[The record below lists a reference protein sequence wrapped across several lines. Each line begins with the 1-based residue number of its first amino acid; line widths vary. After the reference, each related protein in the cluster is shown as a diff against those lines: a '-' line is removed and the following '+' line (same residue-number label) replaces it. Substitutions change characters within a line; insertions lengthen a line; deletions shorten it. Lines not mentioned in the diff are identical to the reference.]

1 MTVSPHKEHTWIPD
15 QTFPINVFF
24 VRGIGLHWHDHIEW
38 IFVKEGKARI
48 QIDADFETL
57 QQGELAFVNSRQLHS
72 AVVLGPDTELICI
85 VFNEALVRG
94 SGLDITEHHY
104 FQPYLNQHL
113 KWPGIIRRTE
123 PLMEGINES
132 FSRLVGEFKGKQP
145 GYELLVKAELLR
157 IFGQYFRYAQ
167 QFETLKSPRL
177 PNTPDFSGLLQTL
190 RERYHEP
197 ITVQEAARMV
207 NLSPNYF
214 CNVFKQMTGKTL
226 IEYIHLL
233 RIQEAERLLLET
245 DASITEI
252 ADRVG
257 FSNMTYFGR
266 VFRKFK
272 DGTPSDIR
280 RKRAALHIASTATLL
295 SRS

>member
-24 VRGIGLHWHDHIEW
+24 VSRIGLHWHDHIEW
-38 IFVKEGKARI
+38 IFVKEGRARI

-72 AVVLGPDTELICI
+72 AVDLEPGTEMICI

-104 FQPYLNQHL
+104 FLPYLNQHL
-113 KWPGIIRRTE
+113 KWPGMIRRTD
-123 PLMEGINES
+123 PLMQSMNES
-132 FSRLVGEFKGKQP
+132 FARLVDEFKGKQP

-167 QFETLKSPRL
+167 QFEGLKAPRL
-177 PNTPDFSGLLQTL
+177 ANAPDFSGLLQTL
-190 RERYHEP
+190 RERYNEP
-197 ITVQEAARMV
+197 ISVDEAARMV

-214 CNVFKQMTGKTL
+214 CKVFKQVTGKTL
-226 IEYIHLL
+226 IEYLHLL
-233 RIQEAERLLLET
+233 RVQEAERLLLDT
-245 DASITEI
+245 DASVTEI
-252 ADRVG
+252 ADKVG

-266 VFRKFK
+266 VFKKIK
-272 DGTPSDIR
+272 DSTPSDIR
-280 RKRAALHIASTATLL
+280 RRNLAA
-295 SRS
+295 R